1 MIEEQTK
8 SYTKKQILK
17 TLHPGVQ
24 KWFNTQ
30 FKDFTPAQKK
40 SIIDIHKKNNILI
53 SSPTGSGKTLTAFL
67 SVISELTALAEKDQ
81 LEDKVYCI
89 YISPLKALDNDIE
102 KNLDEPLDG
111 IEKIAGRKLG
121 IRKAVRTGDT
131 SQYQRQKMLKKPPHI
146 LITTPETLCIY
157 SQ

>member
-8 SYTKKQILK
+8 SYSKKQIYK
-17 TLHPGVQ
+17 ILHPWVEQ
-24 KWFNTQ
+24 WFESN
-30 FKDFTPAQKK
+30 FEDFTPAQKK
-40 SIIDIHKKNNILI
+40 SIIDIHKKNNVLI

-67 SVISELTALAEKDQ
+67 SVISELTTLAEKEQ

-111 IEKIAGRKLG
+111 IEKIAGKK
-121 IRKAVRTGDT
+121 IRN
-131 SQYQRQKMLKKPPHI
+131 QKGS
-146 LITTPETLCIY
+146 EDR
-157 SQ
+157 

>member
-8 SYTKKQILK
+8 TYSKKKIFK
-17 TLHPGVQ
+17 ILHPWVQ
-24 KWFNTQ
+24 KWFSSQ
-30 FKDFTPAQKK
+30 FDDFTPAQKK

-67 SVISELTALAEKDQ
+67 SIISELTNLAEKDQ

-102 KNLDEPLDG
+102 KNLDEPLKG
-111 IEKIAGRKLG
+111 IEKIAGRSLG

-131 SQYQRQKMLKKPPHI
+131 
-146 LITTPETLCIY
+146 
-157 SQ
+157 